1 MFNDFVENN
10 SEHISLIAKE
20 TQKLINLRDS
30 LLPKLISGELSINEI
45 ITVHKESTRL
55 INECKEEILQ
65 IENEIINNNTKK

>member
-1 MFNDFVENN
+1 MSKKKITLEEKILKLEELASKVEN
-10 SEHISLIAKE
+10 
-20 TQKLINLRDS
+20 
-30 LLPKLISGELSINEI
+30 GELSINEI